1 MEEYIDEL
9 IQAVVEA
16 IQNMFSDVTQNIF
29 ESFIGW
35 IYELIF
41 SAIGE
46 FFGYIQNMGAEIF
59 DYSWIEATIQLFS
72 LLGWSLYA
80 TGIVVAVFDAA
91 MQYQNGTNAIK
102 ATAINVLK
110 GFFACSLAG
119 IVPVRLYQ
127 FCISLQTTFAQN
139 LASLFGDSFSISIS
153 DMASQALAV
162 FVAVPGTSQGLYM
175 LFMLI
180 ALGYCVI
187 KIFFQN
193 LMRGGILLTQIALGS
208 LYMFNIPR
216 GYMDGFKGWMKQVIA
231 ICMMAFIQTTLLYL
245 GLMTFSDNMLFGL
258 GIMLSAKEVPR
269 ICQQF
274 GLETSF
280 NMGQVVSQA
289 FTNVRI
295 VNAVGHLF
303 KK

>member
-102 ATAINVLK
+102 ATAINVLM
-110 GFFACSLAG
+110 
-119 IVPVRLYQ
+119 
-127 FCISLQTTFAQN
+127 LQTC
-139 LASLFGDSFSISIS
+139 FSR
-153 DMASQALAV
+153 
-162 FVAVPGTSQGLYM
+162 F
-175 LFMLI
+175 
-180 ALGYCVI
+180 
-187 KIFFQN
+187 
-193 LMRGGILLTQIALGS
+193 
-208 LYMFNIPR
+208 
-216 GYMDGFKGWMKQVIA
+216 
-231 ICMMAFIQTTLLYL
+231 
-245 GLMTFSDNMLFGL
+245 
-258 GIMLSAKEVPR
+258 
-269 ICQQF
+269 
-274 GLETSF
+274 
-280 NMGQVVSQA
+280 
-289 FTNVRI
+289 
-295 VNAVGHLF
+295 H
-303 KK
+303 